1 MADTTSRMLQLL
13 SLLQA
18 RRDWPGE
25 VLAERLDVSVRT
37 VRRDVDRLREIG
49 YRVQAVKGPD
59 GGYRLDAGSELPPLL
74 FDDEQAVAVA
84 IALQTAMA
92 SGADIGEPAERAL
105 ATVRTV
111 MPSHLRHRV
120 DALAT
125 AVTPAAADPADPAD
139 PVDPALLL
147 AVSAAMRARETL
159 RFDYRDETDAPP
171 RRAEPHHLVARAG
184 RWYVIGWDVDRADWR
199 VFRVDRMRFRSARGA
214 RFAPRELPGGDPH
227 AFLAARFRGG
237 AAGSAARFGGGTS
250 GSAEWPCRGA
260 VVLALPL
267 DRVAPFAADAA
278 VEAVDA
284 SRTRVHAGS
293 WSWVALA
300 ASLLRFDADVTAAE
314 PAELAAAFA
323 TLAGRASAASAS
335 VGP

>member
-25 VLAERLDVSVRT
+25 VLAERLAVSVRT
-37 VRRDVDRLREIG
+37 VRRDVDRLRELG

-84 IALQTAMA
+84 IALQTATA

-125 AVTPAAADPADPAD
+125 AVAPVAD
-139 PVDPALLL
+139 PVGPVGPVDPTLLL
-147 AVSAAMRARETL
+147 AVSAAIRARETL

-184 RWYVIGWDVDRADWR
+184 RWYVIAWDVDRADWR
-199 VFRVDRMRFRSARGA
+199 VFRVDRMRPRSARGA
-214 RFAPRELPGGDPH
+214 RFTLRELPGGDPH
-227 AFLAARFRGG
+227 AFLASRFRG
-237 AAGSAARFGGGTS
+237 SVDGGG
-250 GSAEWPCRGA
+250 EWPCRGSI
-260 VVLALPL
+260 VLALPV
-267 DRVAPFAADAA
+267 DRVAPFAADAV
-278 VEAVDA
+278 VEAVDG

-293 WSWVALA
+293 WSWAALA

-323 TLAGRASAASAS
+323 TLAGRATAASAS
-335 VGP
+335 AGS